1 MLQRAAVALVWL
13 EMKILWLSG
22 LKSYGYCGIMEEIQ
36 RKRGN
41 GMKQIIRI
49 LAVLF
54 AALLAV
60 AVLASCDKKA
70 GPAGAESKQST
81 ESAKPSSEEVTSPS
95 GSEGL
100 EYYPLPDGTYAV
112 SGGMTKYLTEVEI
125 PAIHNGKAVTV
136 ITERAFQEFP
146 NLKKITI
153 PNSVTSI
160 GGSAFSGCSNLT
172 SITIPNSATSIG
184 SSAFENCSSL
194 TSITIP
200 DSVTSIGDSAFS
212 GCSSLTSVSIPNGVT
227 NIGNAAFFCCSSLT
241 SITIPDSVTSIGYN
255 ACYGCSSL
263 TNVTYTGTTARWH
276 AISNWY
282 LDWNGTVTCSD
293 GIISYR

>member
-1 MLQRAAVALVWL
+1 MLQRAAIARICR

-22 LKSYGYCGIMEEIQ
+22 LKSYGYCGIIEEIQ

-41 GMKQIIRI
+41 NMKKIIRI

-70 GPAGAESKQST
+70 GSAGAESNKST
-81 ESAKPSSEEVTSPS
+81 EATKPGSAEATKPAGAGSEEVTPPS
-95 GSEGL
+95 GSKGL

-112 SGGMTKYLTEVEI
+112 SGGMTKYLTKVEI

-136 ITERAFQEFP
+136 ITDRAFHEFP

-160 GGSAFSGCSNLT
+160 GISAFFGCSN
-172 SITIPNSATSIG
+172 
-184 SSAFENCSSL
+184 L

-200 DSVTSIGDSAFS
+200 DSVTSIGISAFWE
-212 GCSSLTSVSIPNGVT
+212 CSN
-227 NIGNAAFFCCSSLT
+227 LT
-241 SITIPDSVTSIGYN
+241 SITIPDSVTSIGGGAIN
-255 ACYGCSSL
+255 SERDFRKTQQKTQNNIENSL
-263 TNVTYTGTTARWH
+263 QMIA
-276 AISNWY
+276 
-282 LDWNGTVTCSD
+282 
-293 GIISYR
+293 